1 MATISGLDVVQ
12 KLCTLR
18 IHDAN
23 VSKDDVIFNVD
34 RFPELGLKPGNLVQI
49 VAVREGSA
57 VRDFEKRINGQRQA
71 GPGTKFAADKK
82 GHIKVSSASSRVRDP
97 KIITFEENGPVVSGV
112 KERDLQRSYVFQVHE
127 LTPDQKLK
135 HQGVQVRLERT
146 VRYLY

>member
-1 MATISGLDVVQ
+1 MATSSGLDAVQ

-23 VSKDDVIFNVD
+23 VSRDDVIFNVD

-49 VAVREGSA
+49 VAVREGAA
-57 VRDFEKRINGQRQA
+57 VRDFEKRINGQKHA
-71 GPGTKFAADKK
+71 SSGSKFAADMR

-97 KIITFEENGPVVSGV
+97 KIITFEENGNVVSGV
-112 KERDLQRSYVFQVHE
+112 KERDLQRSYVFQIQE

-135 HQGVQVRLERT
+135 YQGVLVRLARKI
-146 VRYLY
+146 YN